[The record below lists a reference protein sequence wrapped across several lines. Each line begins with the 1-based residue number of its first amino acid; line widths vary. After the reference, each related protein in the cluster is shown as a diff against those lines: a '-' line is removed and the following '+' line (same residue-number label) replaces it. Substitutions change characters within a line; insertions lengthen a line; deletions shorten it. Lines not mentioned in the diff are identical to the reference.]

1 MKASE
6 AYEKYKNGGTVFIYI
21 EGSCHIYTYAYYS
34 QSERLDLDK
43 EYDVCHVFE
52 TGDIT
57 IIQLAK
63 VNEIEEAKQI
73 YLDSM
78 NNAHH
83 KVYIKYCQGRTCDKC
98 ELDKTA
104 YGCYLNNVTKDVERI
119 IRENALVK

>member
-1 MKASE
+1 MKVSE

-21 EGSCHIYTYAYYS
+21 EDSCHIYTYTYYS

-43 EYDVCHVFE
+43 EYDVRHVFE

-78 NNAHH
+78 NSAHD
-83 KVYIKYCQGRTCDKC
+83 KLYIKYCQGRTCGAC
-98 ELDKTA
+98 ELNKTVS
-104 YGCYLNNVTKDVERI
+104 GCYLNNVIRDVERI
-119 IRENALVK
+119 IHENALVK

>member
-6 AYEKYKNGGTVFIYI
+6 AYEKYKNRGTVFIYI
-21 EGSCHIYTYAYYS
+21 EGSCHIYTYTYYN
-34 QSERLDLDK
+34 QPERLDK
-43 EYDVCHVFE
+43 EYDVRHVFE
-52 TGDIT
+52 EGDIT

-83 KVYIKYCQGRTCDKC
+83 KAYIKYCQGRTCGTC
-98 ELDKTA
+98 GLDKTA
-104 YGCYLNNVTKDVERI
+104 NGCYLNNVIRGVERI
-119 IRENALVK
+119 IHENALVK